1 MSNKALTRLTLST
14 IHINTRLSNSLRDSS
29 AQSISLIYLYTIP
42 LPMWLGDLFTHKKI
56 PSKHTRDIILY

>member
-29 AQSISLIYLYTIP
+29 LLKNIVSILYTNP
-42 LPMWLGDLFTHKKI
+42 LAYVVRGFIYT
-56 PSKHTRDIILY
+56 

>member
-14 IHINTRLSNSLRDSS
+14 IHINTWFFNSLRDSS
-29 AQSISLIYLYTIP
+29 AQSILLIYLYTIP
-42 LPMWLGDLFTHKKI
+42 LSMRFGDLFTHKKI

>member
-1 MSNKALTRLTLST
+1 MALTRLTLST
-14 IHINTRLSNSLRDSS
+14 IHINTWFFNSLRDSS
-29 AQSISLIYLYTIP
+29 LLKNIVSILYTIP

>member
-1 MSNKALTRLTLST
+1 MCIK
-14 IHINTRLSNSLRDSS
+14 NSLRDSS
-29 AQSISLIYLYTIP
+29 AQSISLICLYTIP